1 MCCVDQ
7 TYSAVSMSKRQRSQG
22 STTTRRIPLFQWG
35 PPVESLFREKPA
47 RLSSGALSSM
57 RSLPPSW
64 VQSLRRKRSER
75 LLLPSTSMLIRMK
88 VCCRNRLHR
97 VSSSVSGYTS
107 HDLEAAVGCSADRE
121 RGCLMDR
128 QFRLGPS
135 RQCDL
140 RSKGYRYFQR
150 GDRTCTTAEPG
161 LQLLGADATLCRTR
175 VRLTNPSSHPSPA
188 AWLWHRQGSV
198 LA

>member
-1 MCCVDQ
+1 LLVDWNG
-7 TYSAVSMSKRQRSQG
+7 KGFGEHEDR
-22 STTTRRIPLFQWG
+22 TRRRSRFCPDRPAGSLAAASRFISRETGGVVLRR
-35 PPVESLFREKPA
+35 SLFDAVPTPLRGPT
-47 RLSSGALSSM
+47 SSSQAL
-57 RSLPPSW
+57 RTAPIA
-64 VQSLRRKRSER
+64 
-75 LLLPSTSMLIRMK
+75 STSMLIRMK